1 MAEYADMKIAQGGA
15 TQRPA
20 LRDTYNQA
28 CWFLLN
34 GGSRACIKD
43 RGHDARI
50 HEGPEPKQCA
60 AHFLGSERG
69 EPHVWTE
76 KHLCE
81 GVEA

>member
-34 GGSRACIKD
+34 GGSRACIKE
-43 RGHDARI
+43 RGHDEGV
-50 HEGPEPKQCA
+50 HEGPSPVDCDNNAPHERHGYTVKYQCNGA
-60 AHFLGSERG
+60 AG
-69 EPHVWTE
+69 
-76 KHLCE
+76 
-81 GVEA
+81 A